1 MMMKL
6 RQGELSVHRTPRALR
21 LLGGCAVFAILAG
34 CATPEPRPA
43 PEEPATDVPEP
54 EVLEVEPGAAEDPE
68 LAAGVDSAASVL
80 AQRAEQA
87 RADADLARAGQL
99 LERALRIA
107 PRDARLWQRLAAV
120 RLEQRDFDQAER
132 LAQRSL
138 GMAAGDRALQR
149 ENWTVILQA
158 REGRGDTQGAREARE
173 ALRALGGERV

>member
-1 MMMKL
+1 MKL
-6 RQGELSVHRTPRALR
+6 RQGEHSADRTARVVR
-21 LLGGCAVFAILAG
+21 LLVGAAVLAILAG

-43 PEEPATDVPEP
+43 PQEPATEVPEP
-54 EVLEVEPGAAEDPE
+54 EVLEVEPEADEDPE
-68 LAAGVDSAASVL
+68 LAAGVDSAASGL

-120 RLEQRDFDQAER
+120 RLEQREFAQAER

-138 GMAAGDRALQR
+138 GMAAGDRVLQR

-158 REGRGDTQGAREARE
+158 REGQGDADGAREARE
-173 ALRALGGERV
+173 ALRELGGERV